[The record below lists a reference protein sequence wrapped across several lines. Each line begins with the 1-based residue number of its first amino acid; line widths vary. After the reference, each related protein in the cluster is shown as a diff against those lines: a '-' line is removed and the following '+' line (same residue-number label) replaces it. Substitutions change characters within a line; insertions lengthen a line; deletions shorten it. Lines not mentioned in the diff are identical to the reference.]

1 MRRSIVRAILL
12 STICGFFLSFHLIAV
27 AQVKLQL
34 GSSGAEIRRS
44 LTANGYSEVKIIKQ
58 SLGATTVEG
67 CLGAVRYRLKI
78 LFTGQTKWREE
89 VGKCRGRINIDR
101 ARAILVEQGY
111 SRIDIESRRNAFV
124 AIACQNR
131 ERLRVSVDRFGDVR
145 QERRLGRCRRSALSP
160 TDIKADLVRQG
171 YSRIK
176 FTDRQLPKYVA
187 EACRGLTRVEL
198 VISSDGDVRKES
210 EIGRC
215 RRAIDPRNLVK
226 IMRDAGF
233 NRVKII
239 DDKLPQYVVEAC
251 RKNRRTELT
260 LDRFGRIVDQY
271 NLGKCAPL
279 LDRAKILEMVK
290 GFKLTRAKVVSQNN
304 GIYVVDLCEGPSRRQ
319 VTYNAFG
326 ELVRQK
332 EIGVCN
338 SRLVL
343 DVYKA
348 FTKRKTSDL
357 KFFAEG
363 CRKGRKIRIE
373 FNNIGDPVGR
383 KNLGKC

>member
-1 MRRSIVRAILL
+1 MRRSIVRAIFL
-12 STICGFFLSFHLIAV
+12 SSICGLFLSFNMVAV
-27 AQVKLQL
+27 AQTKIEL

-44 LTANGYSEVKIIKQ
+44 LTANGYSEVKIVKQ

-67 CLGAVRYRLKI
+67 CLGSVKYRLKI

-89 VGKCRGRINIDR
+89 VGKCRGRVDIDR

-111 SRIDIESRRNAFV
+111 SRIDIESRRNSFV

-131 ERLRVSVDRFGDVR
+131 DRLRVSVNRFGDVR
-145 QERRLGRCRRSALSP
+145 QERRIGRCRRSALSP

-171 YSRIK
+171 YSRIR

-215 RRAIDPRNLVK
+215 RRAINPRNLVK

-233 NRVKII
+233 NRVKVI
-239 DDKLPQYVVEAC
+239 DDQLPQYVVEAC

-260 LDRFGRIVDQY
+260 LNRFGRIVDQY
-271 NLGKCAPL
+271 NLGKCAPRM
-279 LDRAKILEMVK
+279 DRAKILEMVK
-290 GFKLTRAKVVSQNN
+290 GRKLTRAKVISQNN
-304 GIYVVDLCEGPSRRQ
+304 GTYIVSLCDGAVRKH
-319 VTYNAFG
+319 VTFNVFG
-326 ELVRQK
+326 EALGEK
-332 EIGVCN
+332 KKGGC
-338 SRLVL
+338 STSSVL
-343 DVYKA
+343 DVFRA
-348 FTKRKTSDL
+348 FQKRKITGIS
-357 KFFAEG
+357 FYAEG

-373 FNNIGDPVGR
+373 FSNIGDPVGR

>member
-1 MRRSIVRAILL
+1 MHRSIIRTILL
-12 STICGFFLSFHLIAV
+12 TSICGFFLSFNLIAV
-27 AQVKLQL
+27 AQTKIEL
-34 GSSGAEIRRS
+34 GSSGQEIRRA
-44 LTANGYSEVKIIKQ
+44 LIANGYNEVKIIKQ

-67 CLGAVRYRLKI
+67 CLGSVRYRLKI
-78 LFTGQTKWREE
+78 LFTGQVKWREE
-89 VGKCRGRINIDR
+89 VGKCRGRIDIDR

-111 SRIDIESRRNAFV
+111 SRIDIEARRNAFV
-124 AIACQNR
+124 AIACQGR
-131 ERLRVSVDRFGDVR
+131 ERLRLSVDRFGDVR
-145 QERRLGRCRRSALSP
+145 RERRLGRCRRSALSP
-160 TDIKADLVRQG
+160 TDVKADLVRQG
-171 YSRIK
+171 YSRIR

-210 EIGRC
+210 DIGRC

-226 IMRDAGF
+226 IMREAGF
-233 NRVKII
+233 SQVKVI
-239 DDKLPQYVVEAC
+239 DDQLPQYVVEAC
-251 RKNRRTELT
+251 RKNRRTEVT
-260 LDRFGRIVDQY
+260 LNRFGRIVDQY
-271 NLGKCAPL
+271 NLGKC
-279 LDRAKILEMVK
+279 RASLNRPQILKMVK
-290 GFKLTRAKVVSQNN
+290 GRKLTRAKVISQNN
-304 GIYVVDLCEGPSRRQ
+304 GIYIVNLCDGASRKH
-319 VTYNAFG
+319 VTFNAFG

-332 EIGVCN
+332 EVGICN
-338 SRLVL
+338 SRSVL

-348 FTKRKTSDL
+348 FAKRKTSDL

>member
-1 MRRSIVRAILL
+1 MPRSIIRAIFL
-12 STICGFFLSFHLIAV
+12 SSICGFFLSFPSIAV
-27 AQVKLQL
+27 AQGTIEF
-34 GSSGAEIRRS
+34 GSSGAEVRRS

-58 SLGATTVEG
+58 SFGATTVEG
-67 CLGAVRYRLKI
+67 CLGTVKYRLKI

-89 VGKCRGRINIDR
+89 VGKCRGRIDIDR

-111 SRIDIESRRNAFV
+111 SRIDIESRRNSFI

-131 ERLRVSVDRFGDVR
+131 DRLRVSVDRFGDVH
-145 QERRLGRCRRSALSP
+145 QQRRLGRCRRSALSP

-176 FTDRQLPKYVA
+176 FTDRQLPRYVA
-187 EACRGLTRVEL
+187 KACRGLTRVEL

-210 EIGRC
+210 DIGRC

-233 NRVKII
+233 NRVKVI
-239 DDKLPQYVVEAC
+239 DDQLPQYVVEAC
-251 RKNRRTELT
+251 RKNRRTEIT
-260 LDRFGRIVDQY
+260 LNRFGRIVDQY
-271 NLGKCAPL
+271 KLGKCAPHL
-279 LDRAKILEMVK
+279 LRAEM
-290 GFKLTRAKVVSQNN
+290 FKLLKESGLTRIKLITHNSKKFVF
-304 GIYVVDLCEGPSRRQ
+304 Q
-319 VTYNAFG
+319 VCDG
-326 ELVRQK
+326 ENRIQTTFNVYGDVLQQQK
-332 EIGVCN
+332 KGVCN
-338 SRLVL
+338 SRTVL

-348 FTKRKTSDL
+348 FAKRKTSDL

-373 FNNIGDPVGR
+373 FSNIGDPVGR